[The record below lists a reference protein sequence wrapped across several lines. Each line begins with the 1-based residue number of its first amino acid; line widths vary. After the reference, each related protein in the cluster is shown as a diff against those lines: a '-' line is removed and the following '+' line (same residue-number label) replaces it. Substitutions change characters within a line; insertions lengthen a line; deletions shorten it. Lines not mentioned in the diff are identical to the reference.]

1 MATIPEGRKEGAQ
14 YALQDSILTS
24 DLLFLLP
31 ISMKCD
37 LPGSAGVQPADEATR
52 RMTVLAKRLA
62 QQEGYNLTA
71 LPGVRILRSDRA
83 LSRTPVLYDPGI
95 VIVCQGRKRGYFG
108 KQVYLYDQQHYL
120 AVSVPVPFTM
130 ESEGTSEHPLLAI
143 YLHLDFQ
150 MAAELMI
157 QIDRHHSPAEKEA
170 PQSMMSSPMDVAL
183 QGSVLRFLEAMSQ
196 PLDAAILGR
205 SLLREIY
212 FRVLTGPQ
220 GKALRSAL
228 GMRGQF
234 GKIGKA
240 LRYIHDAYAEPIHL
254 AELARE
260 ADMSVPSFHS
270 HFRAVTQTSPMQYVK
285 SIRLHQ
291 ARLLMVRQDM
301 TAEAAGYAVGYASA
315 SQFTREFKRLFGLP
329 PVAEVTRM
337 RENFAIPPGQAASS
351 YVSSH

>member
-1 MATIPEGRKEGAQ
+1 MKRDLSERVGGHPASAATQ
-14 YALQDSILTS
+14 
-24 DLLFLLP
+24 
-31 ISMKCD
+31 
-37 LPGSAGVQPADEATR
+37 
-52 RMTVLAKRLA
+52 RMTALAGSLA
-62 QQEGYNLTA
+62 QHEGYNLTA

-95 VIVCQGRKRGYFG
+95 VIVCQGCKRGYFG
-108 KQVYLYDQQHYL
+108 NQVYLYDKQHYL
-120 AVSVPVPFTM
+120 AVAAPVPFTM
-130 ESEGTSEHPLLAI
+130 ESEGTPEQPLLAI
-143 YLHLDFQ
+143 YMHLDFQ

-157 QIDRHHSPAEKEA
+157 QIDRHHASVEKEA
-170 PQSMMSSPMDVAL
+170 PQSMMSSPMDDAL
-183 QGSVLRFLEAMSQ
+183 QASVLRFLEALSQ
-196 PLDAAILGR
+196 PLDAAILAPG
-205 SLLREIY
+205 LLREIY

-220 GKALRSAL
+220 GSVLRSAL

-240 LRYIHDAYAEPIHL
+240 LRRIHSAYAEPIHL

-285 SIRLHQ
+285 STRLHQ
-291 ARLLMVRQDM
+291 ARLLMVRQGM

-329 PVAEVTRM
+329 PVAEVRRM
-337 RENFAIPPGQAASS
+337 RENFAIPPEQAASS